1 LLSYSSK
8 TQLKYPRT
16 LYLKVEQASTL
27 HQFEKI
33 VYKPIPVRELLLEM
47 KNLSE
52 LMIDLAY
59 SAALYNDKDLAED
72 VLALES
78 RVDSLSY
85 LLDMEIMIAARD
97 AKDAEGLIGV
107 SIVAA
112 STDKISDAA
121 ADIAA
126 IVTRNIGIHPIIGE
140 IFKKVEERLMKV
152 TVKPNSEIIKQMIGE
167 LNLAARMGVDII
179 AIRRNNDWILN
190 PKKTETV
197 FQGDILITRGAPSGI
212 EEFKD
217 LAEGKLATLDTEKRA
232 KFEEIVSR
240 FVELKD
246 TSELMIDLAYSSLML
261 NSKELAEEVERLEER
276 MDQLHTDFE
285 LLALTSDFKKE
296 EASGFLG
303 LIRLGVATEKIAD
316 AAADMAEVVL
326 RGIEP
331 HPILKLTIKE
341 AEETVTQAC
350 VTADSPLVGKSLKE
364 ARVHEETG
372 MWVLVIKR
380 NDNCVRPRGDSKI
393 ASGDVLVASGY
404 AEGADALKNLA
415 SPTQTCNVE

>member
-1 LLSYSSK
+1 MPK
-8 TQLKYPRT
+8 
-16 LYLKVEQASTL
+16 
-27 HQFEKI
+27 FEKI
-33 VYKPIPVRELLLEM
+33 EYKPIPVRELLLEM

-59 SAALYNDKDLAED
+59 SSALYNDKDLAEE
-72 VLALES
+72 VIALES
-78 RVDSLSY
+78 RVDTLAY
-85 LLDMEIMIAARD
+85 LLEMEIMVASRD
-97 AKDAEGLIGV
+97 PKDAEAMVGI
-107 SIVAA
+107 SRVAS

-126 IVTRNIGIHPIIGE
+126 IVIRNIGVHPIVGQ
-140 IFKKVEERLMKV
+140 IFEKVEERLMQV
-152 TVKPNSEIIKQMIGE
+152 TVRPDSVIAKKRIEE
-167 LNLAARMGVDII
+167 LDLAARMGVDII
-179 AIRRNNDWILN
+179 AIRRNHDWVLN
-190 PKKTETV
+190 PKKTERV

-217 LAEGKLATLDTEKRA
+217 LAEGDLAKLNVAERA
-232 KFEEIVSR
+232 RFEEIVSR

-246 TSELMIDLAYSSLML
+246 TSELMLDLAYSSLLL

-276 MDQLHTDFE
+276 IDQLHTEFE

-341 AEETVTQAC
+341 AEETVAQAC
-350 VTADSPLVGKSLKE
+350 VTADSALVNKTLKE

-380 NDNCVRPRGDSKI
+380 TDKCLRPRADSKI
-393 ASGDVLVASGY
+393 QAGDILIASGY
-404 AEGADALKNLA
+404 AEGAEDLKKLA
-415 SPTQTCNVE
+415 SPTQTCRID